1 MVYDKTS
8 SGGTIGTDME
18 SGHTYTFANA
28 SDVASAGMG
37 NTGGG
42 TGFKVDIDGTENIG
56 MASTHYGRH
65 YEVTGTVTETAGVSA
80 IAHAHISEHDFE
92 MQGGASVG
100 AAVGVGYKAGVHG
113 EGVRIS
119 TQDGVSIGPQLAVN
133 GSCSFKFTDNKLQ
146 IAAAGK
152 LACEIGVHGSFK
164 ICIDCAPLEHD
175 AKVVA
180 SHLVHSYD
188 VVGNDVVETGVV
200 SVADAVAAG
209 VTKEVNDIPGDVT
222 IASHDVTHQINEL
235 GHDASSVGSWIEH
248 GGPF

>member
-1 MVYDKTS
+1 MTYDKTS
-8 SGGTIGTDME
+8 SGGTVGTDME

-42 TGFKVDIDGTENIG
+42 TGFKIDIDGTENVG

-100 AAVGVGYKAGVHG
+100 ASVGVGYKAGVHG

-133 GSCSFKFTDNKLQ
+133 GNCSFKFTDNKLQ

-200 SVADAVAAG
+200 SVANAIASG

-222 IASHDVTHQINEL
+222 IASHDVTHDVDEL
-235 GHDASSVGSWIEH
+235 GHDLGIGHISD
-248 GGPF
+248 PF

>member
-1 MVYDKTS
+1 MPYDYSGK
-8 SGGTIGTDME
+8 GGTIGTDMQA
-18 SGHTYTFANA
+18 GHTYYYANA
-28 SDVASAGMG
+28 SDITSIGAG
-37 NTGGG
+37 NTSGG
-42 TGFKVDIDGTENIG
+42 TGFNVKIDGTENVG

-65 YEVTGTVTETAGVSA
+65 YEITGTVTETAGVSA

-133 GSCSFKFTDNKLQ
+133 GSC
-146 IAAAGK
+146 
-152 LACEIGVHGSFK
+152 SFK